1 MVHRKFRNLLQHIYH
16 QGMSPQKLAL
26 TITLGIVLGTVPVL
40 WGSTVLCSAL
50 AVKLRLNQPGIQA
63 VNYLVYPLQIAL
75 IGPFYWM
82 GARIFPWGPSLP
94 SDILV
99 KEIMRDW
106 IGNSAPLLVATLKA
120 FAVWLLVAAP
130 LSIVLYFLLMALFAR
145 MTRFKAGLEN
155 L

>member
-1 MVHRKFRNLLQHIYH
+1 
-16 QGMSPQKLAL
+16 
-26 TITLGIVLGTVPVL
+26 
-40 WGSTVLCSAL
+40 
-50 AVKLRLNQPGIQA
+50 
-63 VNYLVYPLQIAL
+63 
-75 IGPFYWM
+75 M